1 MKNKNIGKIIFLTG
15 FFVSAGSMIRSYS
28 RGDYIGMGLFGFLSI
43 LQILG
48 LYLQNS
54 ERQK

>member
-1 MKNKNIGKIIFLTG
+1 MKNKNIRKIIFLTG

-28 RGDYIGMGLFGFLSI
+28 RGDYIGMGLFGILCI

>member
-1 MKNKNIGKIIFLTG
+1 MKIKNIGKIIFLMG

-28 RGDYIGMGLFGFLSI
+28 RGDYIGMGLFAILGI
-43 LQILG
+43 LQLLG

>member
-1 MKNKNIGKIIFLTG
+1 MKIKNIGKIIFLTG
-15 FFVSAGSMIRSYS
+15 VFVSAGSMIRSYR
-28 RGDYIGMGLFGFLSI
+28 RGDYIGMGLFGILCI

-54 ERQK
+54 ESQK